1 MNSKPVAIDQ
11 DAFLCGPADLILN
24 EVHFRRAGN
33 VMAASLACGSR
44 DCNGVSLNKIFH

>member
-1 MNSKPVAIDQ
+1 MVSFSMNSKPVAIDQ

-33 VMAASLACGSR
+33 VMAASLACRSR
-44 DCNGVSLNKIFH
+44 DCNGA